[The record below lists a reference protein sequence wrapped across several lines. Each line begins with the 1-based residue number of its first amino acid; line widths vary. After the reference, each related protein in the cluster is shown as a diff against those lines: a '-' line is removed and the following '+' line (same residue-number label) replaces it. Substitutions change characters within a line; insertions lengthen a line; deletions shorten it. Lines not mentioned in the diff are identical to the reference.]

1 MEKGD
6 PTFPS
11 GTDSQLHF
19 ISWTCST
26 SFGCGLCGNSQG
38 EMNCCRRE
46 MDKAPVRE
54 SGVLAMLQLGDYTS
68 QLPLQR
74 DMANKM

>member
-1 MEKGD
+1 
-6 PTFPS
+6 
-11 GTDSQLHF
+11 
-19 ISWTCST
+19 
-26 SFGCGLCGNSQG
+26 
-38 EMNCCRRE
+38 